1 MRQYESRTPCA
12 TTCIVFAPQT
22 IWVPTAVKRN
32 YNQVRRQ
39 KELTRKARQ
48 QQKQERRLA
57 RPPSAEDG
65 TEATPAEATTAPP
78 NPGTTP

>member
-1 MRQYESRTPCA
+1 
-12 TTCIVFAPQT
+12 
-22 IWVPTAVKRN
+22 VKRN

-57 RPPSAEDG
+57 RPATAEDG
-65 TEATPAEATTAPP
+65 TEAAPAEAATALPDP
-78 NPGTTP
+78 ATTP

>member
-1 MRQYESRTPCA
+1 
-12 TTCIVFAPQT
+12 
-22 IWVPTAVKRN
+22 VKRN

-57 RPPSAEDG
+57 RPATAEEG
-65 TEATPAEATTAPP
+65 TEAAPTETAATRPE
-78 NPGTTP
+78 PGPTH